1 MDIHDSCRISTYEL
15 NLHFWAG
22 HKQKKKKRGQSWMI
36 CTKQLS
42 LNTIMSDVH
51 IDISSSLV
59 PTTPINLIIR
69 LENQRALIF
78 RNQIR
83 ERSHVKLHRSRLLP
97 RKVQQGCLFHQ
108 LGLITLMWEASESL
122 LSLSD
127 CSPPE
132 PFTYLSP
139 DDDTA
144 QHHTSSII
152 HEIFSRTRP
161 LMAHYVEN
169 DSLVVL
175 FSYAW
180 RSRMPDD

>member
-1 MDIHDSCRISTYEL
+1 
-15 NLHFWAG
+15 
-22 HKQKKKKRGQSWMI
+22 MI

-108 LGLITLMWEASESL
+108 LGLITLM
-122 LSLSD
+122 
-127 CSPPE
+127 
-132 PFTYLSP
+132 
-139 DDDTA
+139 
-144 QHHTSSII
+144 
-152 HEIFSRTRP
+152 
-161 LMAHYVEN
+161 
-169 DSLVVL
+169 
-175 FSYAW
+175 
-180 RSRMPDD
+180 